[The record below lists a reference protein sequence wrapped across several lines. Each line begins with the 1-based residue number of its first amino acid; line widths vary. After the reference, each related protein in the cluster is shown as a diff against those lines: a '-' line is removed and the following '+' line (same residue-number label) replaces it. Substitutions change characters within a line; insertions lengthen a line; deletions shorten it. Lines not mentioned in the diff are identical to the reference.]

1 MGLDILS
8 PALLAFAVGVTL
20 VAGFVKGTV
29 GFAMPL
35 IMLSGMSILID
46 PVVAIAGLIV
56 PTFASNL
63 LLIARAGGR
72 ESLEAVRDFWR
83 YILAACAMIF
93 VATQFLVMIS
103 PRTVYLVVGIP
114 VLAMSAIQLL
124 GARFAVR
131 RERRPV
137 SDILVGAVAGA
148 VGGISGSWGPPTVLY
163 LLALDIRQER
173 QLSVQGVVYFLGST
187 MLIVGHLTSG
197 VLNRQT
203 IPLSLLL
210 LLPAAAGM
218 ALGFR
223 LRDRL
228 DPRMVRRVTLIVLIL
243 AGANLVRRGLFG

>member
-1 MGLDILS
+1 MGLDILP

-46 PVVAIAGLIV
+46 PVIAIAGLIV

-63 LLIARAGGR
+63 LLIARAGR
-72 ESLEAVRDFWR
+72 SEAMAAAWDFRR
-83 YILAACAMIF
+83 YIVAACATIF

-103 PRTVYLVVGIP
+103 PRSVYLVVGIP
-114 VLAMSAIQLL
+114 VLAMSAIQLV
-124 GARFAVR
+124 GVSFALR
-131 RERRPV
+131 PDRRPV
-137 SDILVGAVAGA
+137 GDIVVGAVAGA

-163 LLALDIRQER
+163 LLALDIEQKR

-197 VLNRQT
+197 VLDRRT

-218 ALGFR
+218 GLGFR

-228 DPRMVRRVTLIVLIL
+228 DPGIIRQATLIVLIL
-243 AGANLVRRGLFG
+243 AGANLVRRGIFG